1 MGPLM
6 PNPRNRAVL
15 LGGLGLLVLLVI
27 GTSLVLVNAAPEPA
41 PAPTPPPT
49 PSPTATPRPTPRPT
63 SSPTPSPTPTPT
75 PSPTPVAVCPLNGL
89 EPADPAVLDRVPI
102 IVQIE
107 NNPIARPPSGLNLAD
122 LVVEAPVEG
131 DTTRFMAVYQ
141 CRPSIDAGVG
151 PVRSARYFNVDL
163 YQQLQG
169 VTLHFGGAKQVL
181 DRLDDKVVPRLNGLP
196 SGWYFF
202 YRAGPWGA
210 PHNVFLDVDAAR
222 AEIQEG
228 QLTALRDAVVAP
240 GRAPFAFSPEVALPT
255 GRAVNAIG
263 LQTSSF
269 WQFGWQWDAGS
280 GGWLRTDAGAPNFD
294 ALTGDRITART
305 VVVQVVEQ
313 TVLPGELDPGGYPRR
328 LQHLVGEG
336 TGRVYVD
343 GTGYDARWS
352 RPTEDDPTTWTY
364 ADGGEPIVL
373 PPGRVWWEIVPVGS
387 GITEG

>member
-1 MGPLM
+1 M
-6 PNPRNRAVL
+6 PNPRNGAVL
-15 LGGLGLLVLLVI
+15 LGGIGLLVLLVI
-27 GTSLVLVNAAPEPA
+27 GASLVLVNATPETTPVPT
-41 PAPTPPPT
+41 PAPTPTLGLTPRPTASPT
-49 PSPTATPRPTPRPT
+49 PSPTA
-63 SSPTPSPTPTPT
+63 T
-75 PSPTPVAVCPLNGL
+75 PSPTPVAVCPLDGL

-141 CRPSIDAGVG
+141 CRASIGAGVG

-169 VTLHFGGAKQVL
+169 VTFHFGGAKRVL

-196 SGWYFF
+196 SDWYFF

-210 PHNVFLDVDAAR
+210 PHDVFLDVDAAR
-222 AEIQEG
+222 AEIDGG
-228 QLTALRDAVVAP
+228 QLVALRDAVVAP
-240 GRAPFAFSPEVALPT
+240 GRSPFAFSAGAAPPA

-263 LQTSSF
+263 LETSSF
-269 WQFGWQWDAGS
+269 WRFGWQWDPGS
-280 GGWLRTDAGAPNFD
+280 GQWLRTDAGAPNFD
-294 ALTGDRITART
+294 ALTGDRIAART

-313 TVLPGELDPGGYPRR
+313 DVLPGELDPGGYPRR
-328 LQHLVGEG
+328 IQHLVGEG
-336 TGRVYVD
+336 TGRLYVQ
-343 GTGYDARWS
+343 GQGYDVRWS
-352 RPTEDDPTTWTY
+352 RPTEDDLTSWTY
-364 ADGGEPIVL
+364 ADSGEPVVL